1 MKLEK
6 SLAKKYTEDLHPT
19 VKNRFMETLIARG
32 VFLFFFISSSS
43 EILLFLTACLT
54 SLLDSYIDTLKSTS
68 IKPSLLSF
76 ALIHAFLF

>member
-32 VFLFFFISSSS
+32 FFISS
-43 EILLFLTACLT
+43 
-54 SLLDSYIDTLKSTS
+54 
-68 IKPSLLSF
+68 LSQVMDF
-76 ALIHAFLF
+76 YF